1 MPCLLLDVDGVVLRD
16 RLLFA
21 HVKHNATRYVETK
34 LPDCKDAAAVNRT
47 LYLAHGHTA
56 RGLQNS
62 FGIDASDFNDFV
74 YDKSLMAHLHEVLGK
89 EEFVRDAASIHE
101 LTQKGWEV
109 SLFSNAPYEWVR
121 PVSLAINDKI
131 KIRCPGPN
139 LATAHLKP
147 EASFYKEFDDCLG
160 YYYVDDSLKNLGT
173 VRNWPN
179 WRPILFTETE
189 RDERLWCRQVG
200 SIPELALTLGNLWS
214 A

>member
-1 MPCLLLDVDGVVLRD
+1 MPCLLLDVDGVVIRD

-21 HVKHNATRYVETK
+21 HVKHNATRYVEKK
-34 LPDCKDAAAVNRT
+34 LPDCKDPAAVNRI

-56 RGLQNS
+56 RGLKNA
-62 FGIDASDFNDFV
+62 FGIDASDYNEFV
-74 YDKSLMAHLHEVLGK
+74 YDKSLLAHLSEVLEK
-89 EEFVRDAASIHE
+89 DEFVRDAEIVHD

-109 SLFSNAPYEWVR
+109 TLFSNAPYEWVR

-131 KIRCPGPN
+131 KIRCPGPDI
-139 LATAHLKP
+139 TKAHLKP
-147 EASFYKEFDDCLG
+147 DVNFYKEFDTCKG

-179 WRPILFTETE
+179 WRPILFSETE
-189 RDERLWCRQVG
+189 KDQRLWCRQVG

>member
-1 MPCLLLDVDGVVLRD
+1 MPCLLLDVDGVVIRD

-21 HVKHNATRYVETK
+21 HVKHNATRYVEKK
-34 LPDCKDAAAVNRT
+34 LPDCKDPAAVNRI

-56 RGLQNS
+56 RGLKNA
-62 FGIDASDFNDFV
+62 FGIDASDYNEFV
-74 YDKSLMAHLHEVLGK
+74 YDKSLLAHLSEVLEK
-89 EEFVRDAASIHE
+89 DEFVRDAEIVHD

-109 SLFSNAPYEWVR
+109 TLFSNAPYEWVR

-131 KIRCPGPN
+131 KIRCPGPDI
-139 LATAHLKP
+139 TKAHLKP
-147 EASFYKEFDDCLG
+147 DVNFYKEFDTCKG

-179 WRPILFTETE
+179 WRPILFSETE
-189 RDERLWCRQVG
+189 KDQRLWCRQVG
-200 SIPELALTLGNLWS
+200 SIPELALTLGNPWS